1 MLKFNARNIEE
12 LQEEVSMRSHE
23 VSVAI
28 VRSICEAI
36 ESDVDHVEVGSIVGG
51 GLSIGVGRADFIS
64 ALKTNLAR
72 CGEAEEFELC
82 ARAMSWIKSAGTSAT

>member
-12 LQEEVSMRSHE
+12 LQEEVNMRSHE

-36 ESDVDHVEVGSIVGG
+36 ESNVDHVEVGSIVGG
-51 GLSIGVGRADFIS
+51 GLSIGVGRPDFIT
-64 ALKTNLAR
+64 ALKTNLPR

-82 ARAMSWIKSAGTSAT
+82 ARAMAWIKLAGTPAA

>member
-12 LQEEVSMRSHE
+12 LQEEVNMRSHE

-51 GLSIGVGRADFIS
+51 GLSIGVGRPDFIS
-64 ALKTNLAR
+64 ALKTNLPR

-82 ARAMSWIKSAGTSAT
+82 ARAMAWIKLAGTPAA

>member
-12 LQEEVSMRSHE
+12 LQEEVNMRSHE

-51 GLSIGVGRADFIS
+51 GLSIGVGRPDFIT
-64 ALKTNLAR
+64 ALKTNLPR

-82 ARAMSWIKSAGTSAT
+82 ARAMAWIKLAGTPAA

>member
-12 LQEEVSMRSHE
+12 LQEEVNMRSHE

-51 GLSIGVGRADFIS
+51 GLSIGVGRPDFIT
-64 ALKTNLAR
+64 ALKTNLPR
-72 CGEAEEFELC
+72 CSEAEEFELC
-82 ARAMSWIKSAGTSAT
+82 ARATAWIKLAGTPAA

>member
-12 LQEEVSMRSHE
+12 LQEEVNMRSHE
-23 VSVAI
+23 VSIAI

-51 GLSIGVGRADFIS
+51 GLSIGVGRPDFIT
-64 ALKTNLAR
+64 ALKTNLPR

-82 ARAMSWIKSAGTSAT
+82 ARAMVWIKSAGTSAA

>member
-12 LQEEVSMRSHE
+12 LQEEVNMRSHE

-51 GLSIGVGRADFIS
+51 GLSIGVGRPDFIT
-64 ALKTNLAR
+64 ALKTNLPR

-82 ARAMSWIKSAGTSAT
+82 ARAMAWIKLAGTSAA